1 MLSKNTDKLYGIGIG
16 TRVQMCFVV
25 FVFVYFISFFFWGV
39 ISCLLRGPRRKY
51 KSEDKPDVMG
61 EIQLANS

>member
-25 FVFVYFISFFFWGV
+25 FVFVYFISFFFFLV
-39 ISCLLRGPRRKY
+39 